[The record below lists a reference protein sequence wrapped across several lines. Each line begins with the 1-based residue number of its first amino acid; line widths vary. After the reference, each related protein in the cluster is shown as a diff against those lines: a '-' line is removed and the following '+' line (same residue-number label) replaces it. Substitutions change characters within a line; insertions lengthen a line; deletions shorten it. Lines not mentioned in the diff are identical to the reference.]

1 MSRISLLRDSRISSR
16 SDNQNVTVKL
26 PQRVFERYFKNSG
39 TQQSLKLE
47 MTLRR
52 SRMGINFSQFYSSV
66 AFYQI
71 IFAVASIIAA
81 IPLSLLERRFAFII
95 AASVFLLNV
104 IFLAGQLEMP
114 TLRATRLRK
123 SIDSVLTLSIGF
135 FATMA
140 SSGLTIDEM
149 MRVMGENHLYGAI
162 SDEARL
168 IYIRTSLFGM
178 DIISSIRESVRTN
191 PSQRL
196 ADLLQGVVTS
206 INSGGD
212 VKEYFLFRANESQDD
227 TRARLR
233 QNAESMGVLSES
245 FITVGVAF
253 PLILLIIIAVI
264 ADLFPLNTTRL
275 TLILFLISGLVIPV
289 LIAVFAYFMQ
299 DEAGGIEL

>member
-1 MSRISLLRDSRISSR
+1 MNRIFLFRNSHGNSQENGQNSS
-16 SDNQNVTVKL
+16 VKFS
-26 PQRVFERYFKNSG
+26 QRVFSRYFAKKRTKDSW
-39 TQQSLKLE
+39 KLD

-52 SRMGINFSQFYSSV
+52 SRMGINSSQFYSSV
-66 AFYQI
+66 AFYQL
-71 IFAVASIIAA
+71 IFAVISIAA
-81 IPLSLLERRFAFII
+81 AVPVSILEMRLAFII
-95 AASVFLLNV
+95 ASSVFLINV
-104 IFLAGQLEMP
+104 IFLAVQLEVP
-114 TLRATRLRK
+114 GLGVTRLRK

-149 MRVMGENHLYGAI
+149 MRVMGENRLYGAI

-168 IYIRTSLFGM
+168 IYIRTNLFGM

-206 INSGGD
+206 TNSGGD
-212 VKEYFLFRANESQDD
+212 VKEYFLYRASESQDD

-264 ADLFPLNTTRL
+264 ADLFPLNTSRL
-275 TLILFLISGLVIPV
+275 TLILFFISGLVIPV

>member
-1 MSRISLLRDSRISSR
+1 MNRISLFRNSHGNSQENGQNSS
-16 SDNQNVTVKL
+16 VKFS
-26 PQRVFERYFKNSG
+26 QRVFSGYFEKKRIKDSW
-39 TQQSLKLE
+39 KLD

-52 SRMGINFSQFYSSV
+52 SRMGINSSQFYSSV
-66 AFYQI
+66 AFYQL
-71 IFAVASIIAA
+71 IFAVISIAA
-81 IPLSLLERRFAFII
+81 AVPVSILEIRLAFII
-95 AASVFLLNV
+95 ASSVFLINV
-104 IFLAGQLEMP
+104 IFLAVQLEVP
-114 TLRATRLRK
+114 GLGVTRLRK

-149 MRVMGENHLYGAI
+149 MRVMGENRLYGAI

-168 IYIRTSLFGM
+168 IYIRTNLFGM

-206 INSGGD
+206 TNSGGD
-212 VKEYFLFRANESQDD
+212 VKEYFLYRASESQDD

-264 ADLFPLNTTRL
+264 ADLFPLNTSRL
-275 TLILFLISGLVIPV
+275 TLILFFISGLVIPV